1 VHRDQ
6 FKSGDFA
13 MLRVALFATVA
24 LFTANATFA
33 ATAAKV
39 ECSKS
44 DAAKFKP
51 QADLIAAL
59 KAKGITVS
67 KIKVEGGCYEAYA
80 KDASGKQVNAAY
92 NAETLEQLDNAEA
105 GEKKQ

>member
-1 VHRDQ
+1 
-6 FKSGDFA
+6 
-13 MLRVALFATVA
+13 MLRIALLATVA
-24 LFTANATFA
+24 AFSANAAFA
-33 ATAAKV
+33 ASAAKV

-44 DAAKFKP
+44 DPSKFKP

-59 KAKGITVS
+59 KAKGIIVS

-80 KDASGKQVNAAY
+80 KDASGAKVNAAY
-92 NAETLEQLDNAEA
+92 NAETLEQVDSAEA